1 MAEHNNRPDIEI
13 FGHVIKVGEDQSS
26 QLDSP
31 ATVLSTQ
38 EQNRWPRRIAGRQQI
53 TEVSIGRDDYAVC
66 IDGDLHDLSVI
77 GRVHSKTL
85 HVHNIVTRIGE
96 LCASLEQE
104 LTSVRVA
111 KSLAARSTAGVER
124 SGRSLDVRG

>member
-1 MAEHNNRPDIEI
+1 MERLLETHSELLGLLSGREAPKDSSLLDAWNRCDSAFQEVQASEQLSAEALQRAR
-13 FGHVIKVGEDQSS
+13 
-26 QLDSP
+26 QLN
-31 ATVLSTQ
+31 AL
-38 EQNRWPRRIAGRQQI
+38 
-53 TEVSIGRDDYAVC
+53 
-66 IDGDLHDLSVI
+66 L
-77 GRVHSKTL
+77 
-85 HVHNIVTRIGE
+85 VTRIGE